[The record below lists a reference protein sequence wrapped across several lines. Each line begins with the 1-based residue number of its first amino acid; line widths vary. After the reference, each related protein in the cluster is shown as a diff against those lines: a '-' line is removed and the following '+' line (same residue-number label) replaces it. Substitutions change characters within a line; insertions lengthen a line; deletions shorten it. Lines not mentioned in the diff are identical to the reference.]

1 MGLLV
6 LAALL
11 VPQWLGAQ
19 TVTSTFVYSEMNY
32 PADQQGLV
40 TTICH
45 TREGNDW
52 STTNQI
58 TLDYDGIAFYGG
70 VTLTSQFPVSGEL
83 TKVSMQCN
91 YASSLTADFQ
101 VPDANGRYVSL
112 GQMDQ
117 RVEENGTVLSL
128 IPVKSIWVDE
138 SNVQLVVN
146 PAEDIEYTD
155 SIRIYSISLEFLAP
169 SDGNPV
175 GVTIYLS
182 EEGDSY
188 PVEITEDNMNDV
200 LGDGTISFTPDGNIL
215 TLNNAS
221 FGGEAGALECSL
233 PNLTIHLIGSSTLTS
248 YEGFIYMWGQEAQPT
263 LTFTTDDD
271 DPGMLTFKDA
281 YDEEMLFSG
290 ITPTYLNGL
299 SLQQMGDDYVISK
312 MVEDNSLG
320 VTIFMSE
327 EGDSYPVEITE
338 DNMDDVLGDGSICFD
353 PENNILTLNNA
364 SFGGDAGALEC
375 SLPAL
380 TIHLIGSST
389 LTSYEGFIYMWGQDA
404 QPTLTFTTD
413 DDNPGMLT
421 FKGANDEEMLFT
433 GITPTYLNGLSL
445 QQMGDDYVIAYI
457 EDYDVWVAGTQVT
470 SLNKDNVLNDSQ
482 PTVSYNPSTQTL
494 TLKDAVFS
502 GSIESTEDLTVD
514 LVGGNN
520 IYSNGDLF
528 QARSRTMPTL
538 TFTTS
543 RTSPGYLSWGVASGY
558 QFQSGYEVVYK
569 NGLAQ
574 QGDGL
579 VAVEPY
585 AEYDLIIAG
594 TQVNSLNRL
603 NVRNELDSDGRPTV
617 QFDGHHTLAL
627 SDAIISGRIVS
638 GIDQLTIHLKG
649 ENKLGNST
657 VMMSPPLTSTAVG
670 ASLTFT
676 KSLND
681 PGSLLL
687 VDQSG
692 TKNLIEGFGEDYTF
706 EYNLR
711 MELTGSTTALV
722 STFDPLAP
730 IVRENG
736 SGRTPTVFVNMDNSS
751 ISGTPLDNVILE
763 NILFVGLDYDNTA
776 PAGVVMTTGVD
787 ETDVDAALQLTP
799 GSDEFANAFR
809 GMVFRLPAGTGT
821 IMMDYEAKEGSTMKI
836 RIGYEAPYEFTG
848 SGKAEVPY
856 SCLEPTLVFVYLANN
871 VADSRL
877 NGPRR
882 WKGEVG
888 HVKSSSL
895 GVTSSSMV
903 NNNSTVNMQ
912 AGVQNM
918 VTVYSLPPSALN
930 GYGIELSVIEMTTQ
944 PVAASRARMAQST
957 TVLKPITALGNDLF
971 DKVEKQKIRYI
982 NLSQSELKNF
992 NFSREE
998 GPMKGFGKNTLVYL
1012 PDDNDD
1018 GGEENVVVNGSCGK
1032 LFLDGG
1038 LSFMAPYDFQAKK
1051 VVLDST
1057 FDLGQTTT
1065 LYLPFALTAQQAA
1078 EAGSFRIF
1086 DRIQGDKAI
1095 FRRLS
1100 IVDGTEANV
1109 PYVFIPDVD
1118 AIQLDDIAIKGCST
1132 SATGTFVGTFEQIT
1146 FDKDQS
1152 DIYLLNEGTNM
1163 FVQAK
1168 SGDVLPSFKAYLKSE
1183 TSGAELRMVVDDGAV
1198 GIDGIHEAT
1207 ADSDTWYTVDG
1218 QRLSGHPA
1226 KAGLYIHNG
1235 EKVLLR

>member
-1 MGLLV
+1 MKQCKNFWRMGLLV

-19 TVTSTFVYSEMNY
+19 TVTSTFVYSEINY
-32 PADQQGLV
+32 PGDQGPV
-40 TTICH
+40 TTICR

-52 STTNQI
+52 STTDQI

-83 TKVSMQCN
+83 TGISMRCN
-91 YASSLTADFQ
+91 DASPLTVALTAPDETGGYSSLAEFEH
-101 VPDANGRYVSL
+101 YV
-112 GQMDQ
+112 QED
-117 RVEENGTVLSL
+117 GTVLNLMPTES
-128 IPVKSIWVDE
+128 VWVDQN
-138 SNVQLVVN
+138 NVRLEIDVN
-146 PAEDIEYTD
+146 RGYQYPLD
-155 SIRIYSISLEFLAP
+155 SLRIYSISLEFQEVQ
-169 SDGNPV
+169 DDNPL
-175 GVTIYLS
+175 GVTIYMS
-182 EEGDSY
+182 AEGDSY
-188 PVEITEDNMNDV
+188 FVDITENNKDDV
-200 LGDGTISFTPDGNIL
+200 LGDGTISFDPEGNIL

-248 YEGFIYMWGQEAQPT
+248 YEGFIYMWGQT
-263 LTFTTDDD
+263 
-271 DPGMLTFKDA
+271 
-281 YDEEMLFSG
+281 
-290 ITPTYLNGL
+290 
-299 SLQQMGDDYVISK
+299 
-312 MVEDNSLG
+312 
-320 VTIFMSE
+320 
-327 EGDSYPVEITE
+327 
-338 DNMDDVLGDGSICFD
+338 
-353 PENNILTLNNA
+353 
-364 SFGGDAGALEC
+364 
-375 SLPAL
+375 
-380 TIHLIGSST
+380 
-389 LTSYEGFIYMWGQDA
+389 A

-421 FKGANDEEMLFT
+421 FKGAYDEEMLFS

-470 SLNKDNVLNDSQ
+470 SFNKDNVLNDSQ

-538 TFTTS
+538 TFTT
-543 RTSPGYLSWGVASGY
+543 
-558 QFQSGYEVVYK
+558 
-569 NGLAQ
+569 
-574 QGDGL
+574 
-579 VAVEPY
+579 
-585 AEYDLIIAG
+585 
-594 TQVNSLNRL
+594 
-603 NVRNELDSDGRPTV
+603 
-617 QFDGHHTLAL
+617 QFDGDHTLAL
-627 SDAIISGRIVS
+627 NDAVISGRIIS
-638 GIDQLTIHLKG
+638 NLSELTINMKG
-649 ENKLGNST
+649 ENRLMNNPYNSF
-657 VMMSPPLTSTAVG
+657 SPL
-670 ASLTFT
+670 ASSKEDAPLTFT
-676 KSLND
+676 RSTND
-681 PGSLLL
+681 PGSLSII
-687 VDQSG
+687 DQSG
-692 TKNLIEGFGEDYTF
+692 NKNFIEGFASDYKY
-706 EYNLR
+706 EYGLR
-711 MELTGSTTALV
+711 MESSGTNMVTISD
-722 STFDPLAP
+722 FDPLAP
-730 IVRENG
+730 IISEDG
-736 SGRTPTVFVNMDNSS
+736 SGNTPSDTIKMYEFP
-751 ISGTPLDNVILE
+751 ISETLLNNVILK
-763 NILFVGLDYDNTA
+763 NVLFIGLDYDRQA

-787 ETDVDAALQLTP
+787 EADVDAALQLTP

-821 IMMDYEAKEGSTMKI
+821 IMMNYEAKEGSTMKI

-871 VADSRL
+871 TADSRL

-1018 GGEENVVVNGSCGK
+1018 GGEENVVVNGSCSK

-1078 EAGSFRIF
+1078 EAGSFRMF

-1118 AIQLDDIAIKGCST
+1118 AIQLDDVAIKGCST

-1218 QRLSGHPA
+1218 QRLGGHPA

>member
-1 MGLLV
+1 MKQCKNFWRMGLLV

-70 VTLTSQFPVSGEL
+70 ITLTSQFPVSGEL

-91 YASSLTADFQ
+91 YASSIDVDLQA
-101 VPDANGRYVSL
+101 PDANGRYGSL
-112 GQMDQ
+112 GQMEQ
-117 RVEENGTVLSL
+117 SPEENGTVLNL
-128 IPVKSIWVDE
+128 IPVEPFWVDE

-146 PAEDIEYTD
+146 PIKDIEYTD

-175 GVTIYLS
+175 GVTIYMS

-188 PVEITEDNMNDV
+188 SVEITEDNMNDV

-248 YEGFIYMWGQEAQPT
+248 YEGFIYMWGQTAQPT

-271 DPGMLTFKDA
+271 DPGMLTFKGA
-281 YDEEMLFSG
+281 YDEEMLFS
-290 ITPTYLNGL
+290 
-299 SLQQMGDDYVISK
+299 
-312 MVEDNSLG
+312 
-320 VTIFMSE
+320 
-327 EGDSYPVEITE
+327 
-338 DNMDDVLGDGSICFD
+338 
-353 PENNILTLNNA
+353 
-364 SFGGDAGALEC
+364 
-375 SLPAL
+375 
-380 TIHLIGSST
+380 
-389 LTSYEGFIYMWGQDA
+389 
-404 QPTLTFTTD
+404 
-413 DDNPGMLT
+413 
-421 FKGANDEEMLFT
+421 

-470 SLNKDNVLNDSQ
+470 SFNKDNVLNDSQ
-482 PTVSYNPSTQTL
+482 PTVSYDSSTQTL
-494 TLKDAVFS
+494 TLKEAVFS
-502 GSIESTEDLTVD
+502 GSIESTEDLTVN

-585 AEYDLIIAG
+585 AEYDLIVAG

-603 NVRNELDSDGRPTV
+603 NVRNEFDSKGRPTV
-617 QFDGHHTLAL
+617 QFDGDHTLAL
-627 SDAIISGRIVS
+627 NDAVISGRIIS
-638 GIDQLTIHLKG
+638 NLSELTINMKG
-649 ENKLGNST
+649 ENRLMNNPYNSF
-657 VMMSPPLTSTAVG
+657 SPL
-670 ASLTFT
+670 ASSKEDAPLTFT
-676 KSLND
+676 RSTND
-681 PGSLLL
+681 PGSLSII
-687 VDQSG
+687 DQSG
-692 TKNLIEGFGEDYTF
+692 NKNFIEGFASDYKY
-706 EYNLR
+706 EYGLR
-711 MELTGSTTALV
+711 MESSGTNMVTISD
-722 STFDPLAP
+722 FDPLAP
-730 IVRENG
+730 IISEDG
-736 SGRTPTVFVNMDNSS
+736 SGITPSDTIKMYEFP
-751 ISGTPLDNVILE
+751 ISETLLNNVILK
-763 NILFVGLDYDNTA
+763 NVLFIGLDYDRQA
-776 PAGVVMTTGVD
+776 PGGVVMTTGVD
-787 ETDVDAALQLTP
+787 ETDVDAALLLTP
-799 GSDEFANAFR
+799 GSEEFANAFR

-821 IMMDYEAKEGSTMKI
+821 IMMNYEAKEGSTMKI

-871 VADSRL
+871 AADSRL

-1018 GGEENVVVNGSCGK
+1018 GGEENVVVNGSCSK

-1118 AIQLDDIAIKGCST
+1118 AIQLDDVAIKGCST
-1132 SATGTFVGTFEQIT
+1132 AATGTFVGTFEQIT

-1198 GIDGIHEAT
+1198 GIDGIRETT